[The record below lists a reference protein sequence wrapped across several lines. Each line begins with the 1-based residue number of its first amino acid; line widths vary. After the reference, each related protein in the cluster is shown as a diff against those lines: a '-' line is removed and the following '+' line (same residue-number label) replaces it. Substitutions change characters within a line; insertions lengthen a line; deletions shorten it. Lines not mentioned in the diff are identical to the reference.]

1 MQYQLTTIEKTEG
14 DVFTLVK
21 ANNQWMIMSA
31 GGQAD
36 TEQGQLT
43 MGKKFMVDDILV
55 VTVTKSGKFVIGG
68 PKE

>member
-36 TEQGQLT
+36 TAQGQLAL
-43 MGKKFMVDDILV
+43 GRKIMVDDILV
-55 VTVTKSGKFVIGG
+55 VTVTKSGKFVLGG